1 MRIEIEY
8 KDIVFLREIV
18 REKQDLYKKQIM
30 SGYVDDNTSIDTI
43 NEIESKEKIVSK
55 IFKILNQY

>member
-8 KDIVFLREIV
+8 KDIIFLRDLV
-18 REKQDLYKKQIM
+18 REKQELYKKQIM
-30 SGYVDDNTSIDTI
+30 SGYVDDNTSIATI

>member
-1 MRIEIEY
+1 MKIEIEY
-8 KDIVFLREIV
+8 KDIVFLRDLV

-43 NEIESKEKIVSK
+43 NEIESKEKRVSK
-55 IFKILNQY
+55 LVKILNQY

>member
-8 KDIVFLREIV
+8 KDIIFLRDLV
-18 REKQDLYKKQIM
+18 REKQELYKKQIM